1 MTVLV
6 RLKSTKLHQEKWQT
20 LGCSAGN
27 NPMKVESLL
36 PEVSKDK
43 SEKKK
48 KRCKLYGRQ
57 YMHYWSPI
65 FPTKGL

>member
-48 KRCKLYGRQ
+48 KK
-57 YMHYWSPI
+57 M
-65 FPTKGL
+65 